1 MFSPTAGK
9 AGSKASWSLIST
21 PHTTPLDVHSRD
33 APHARSERR
42 SSYQPIRRS
51 TERDRHGFR
60 ETAQTLVETVDR
72 HGLKKYFL
80 RMCRFTQIFCAL
92 WCCRPAVFRRVPN
105 EIRDYL
111 KTFPFCR
118 HSTCSRTQIYRQR
131 CFRLVEVDGVSG
143 QNRRWAPFRNGI
155 KFTNIMGDYK
165 GRAQLRQ
172 RKRRF
177 AKN

>member
-1 MFSPTAGK
+1 MHLMRDLNDEVLTNPFDDPLKEIVTAFAK
-9 AGSKASWSLIST
+9 LLK
-21 PHTTPLDVHSRD
+21 PM
-33 APHARSERR
+33 
-42 SSYQPIRRS
+42 
-51 TERDRHGFR
+51 
-60 ETAQTLVETVDR
+60 VETVER

-80 RMCRFTQIFCAL
+80 RMCRFTKIFCAL
-92 WCCRPAVFRRVPN
+92 WCCRPAVFRRVPI